1 MNRKYFALERTEQTA
16 TITIYGD
23 ICSWAWEE
31 YGEMSAQ
38 ILSKQLEALGDVNEI
53 NVYIN
58 SYGGEVAEGLA
69 IYNALRRHK
78 AKVRTFCDGF
88 ACSIASVIFMAG
100 DERIMNEASLLMI
113 HNAWTWTSGNAA
125 ELRKQAEDLDKI
137 TQASVEAYK
146 AHSSLTEDEI
156 KALMDAET
164 WILPSEA
171 FDYGFAT
178 AVEKT
183 EKANTSQNAKAK
195 LLGIV
200 RAYQEAQK
208 DDADPEDDP
217 DDDEQDNPDAPP
229 DDNSGGDPST
239 GDSEEDD
246 PEEPASDE
254 PEDDPED
261 DPKDDS
267 EDDPED
273 DSEADN
279 EEKAAQMWSG
289 FFNAL
294 SKMK

>member
-1 MNRKYFALERTEQTA
+1 M
-16 TITIYGD
+16 
-23 ICSWAWEE
+23 
-31 YGEMSAQ
+31 
-38 ILSKQLEALGDVNEI
+38 GDVNEI

-113 HNAWTWTSGNAA
+113 HNAWTWASGNAA

-146 AHSSLTEDEI
+146 AHSSLKEEEI

-171 FDYGFAT
+171 LEYGFAT

-183 EKANTSQNAKAK
+183 EKANHSQNAKEK
-195 LLGIV
+195 LFGIV
-200 RAYQEAQK
+200 RAYQKKQ
-208 DDADPEDDP
+208 DDDKESDDTPDDDGQDDPEKDPDNPPDDDSNDDP
-217 DDDEQDNPDAPP
+217 DKDDPKD
-229 DDNSGGDPST
+229 
-239 GDSEEDD
+239 DD
-246 PEEPASDE
+246 PEEPAD
-254 PEDDPED
+254 
-261 DPKDDS
+261 
-267 EDDPED
+267 DDPED
-273 DSEADN
+273 DSNDDPDGDSEAKN

>member
-1 MNRKYFALERTEQTA
+1 MNKKYFALEKTEQSA
-16 TITIYGD
+16 TITIYSD

-31 YGEMSAQ
+31 FGEMSAN

-113 HNAWTWTSGNAA
+113 HNAWTWASGNAA

-137 TQASVEAYK
+137 TQASMEAYK
-146 AHSSLTEDEI
+146 AHSNLKEEDI
-156 KALMDAET
+156 KALMDNET

-171 FDYGFAT
+171 IEYGFAT

-183 EKANTSQNAKAK
+183 EKANTSQNARAK
-195 LLGIV
+195 LFGIV
-200 RAYQEAQK
+200 RAYQEKQ
-208 DDADPEDDP
+208 EDDEEPDNTP
-217 DDDEQDNPDAPP
+217 DDGEQDNPDDPP
-229 DDNSGGDPST
+229 DDDPEGEPGT
-239 GDSEEDD
+239 GDSENDD
-246 PEEPASDE
+246 PEEPAEDS
-254 PEDDPED
+254 PEDSSD
-261 DPKDDS
+261 
-267 EDDPED
+267 
-273 DSEADN
+273 ADK
-279 EEKAAQMWSG
+279 EKEAAQLWSG